1 MQHLLDYYC
10 MAEQLVGDNQYHCER
25 CAKLC
30 DGVRSMSFVAPPKNL
45 ILTLKHFKYDQQ
57 FHTRAK
63 LMHNVVLNEMVTL
76 KVHKRSGSGDSSS
89 SSSSTS
95 SSSSSSPTVDGGGE
109 SRLAKYQLYAVVVH
123 SGMSMDAGHYYT
135 YASDEPNSWYMFN
148 DSYVTRCAAEDVH
161 RLRAPNTPY
170 ILFYRLVEESGQ
182 QQQQQQKQSEVEEKG
197 VSGSGSSGSSS
208 SLPEL
213 EELPSYLKD
222 FVVKDNF
229 TYCQEMQK
237 GGGGGREEKGTGGGF
252 NYQNRNNNNNNNDSD
267 SDDAPPPTS
276 SCGGNA
282 IDSSNSYI
290 C

>member
-1 MQHLLDYYC
+1 
-10 MAEQLVGDNQYHCER
+10 MACSSP
-25 CAKLC
+25 
-30 DGVRSMSFVAPPKNL
+30 DGV
-45 ILTLKHFKYDQQ
+45 
-57 FHTRAK
+57 
-63 LMHNVVLNEMVTL
+63 
-76 KVHKRSGSGDSSS
+76 GSAEGA
-89 SSSSTS
+89 
-95 SSSSSSPTVDGGGE
+95 VGGGSLGGASSGNE
-109 SRLAKYQLYAVVVH
+109 AGIRLAKYQLYAVVVH

-135 YASDEPNSWYMFN
+135 YASDEPDSWYMFN
-148 DSYVTRCAAEDVH
+148 DSYVTKCSAGDVH

-170 ILFYRLVEESGQ
+170 ILFYRLVEQ
-182 QQQQQQKQSEVEEKG
+182 QPEDADAQQEEEDDMAAAASVAEG
-197 VSGSGSSGSSS
+197 GGGPCSASN

-237 GGGGGREEKGTGGGF
+237 GGTTTTTTTGTAGGF
-252 NYQNRNNNNNNNDSD
+252 SYRGNNNNDSD
-267 SDDAPPPTS
+267 SDDPPPPS

>member
-1 MQHLLDYYC
+1 MSEKL
-10 MAEQLVGDNQYHCER
+10 EGDNQYHCDK

-30 DGVRSMSFVAPPKNL
+30 DGLRSLSFVAPPKNL
-45 ILTLKHFKYDQQ
+45 ILTLKHFRYDQQ

-63 LMHNVVLNEMVTL
+63 LMHNVELNEVVTL
-76 KVHKRSGSGDSSS
+76 KIHQGGGGGAAVGDI
-89 SSSSTS
+89 
-95 SSSSSSPTVDGGGE
+95 DGGGGSVSPVAGSSAMAGCSKAAGDGAE
-109 SRLAKYQLYAVVVH
+109 GGQLAKYQLYAVVVH

-135 YASDEPNSWYMFN
+135 YASDEPDSWYMFN
-148 DSYVTRCAAEDVH
+148 DSYVTRCAAADVH

-170 ILFYRLVEESGQ
+170 ILFYRLVETQRPRPRSRFGVAHGQ
-182 QQQQQQKQSEVEEKG
+182 QQQQQQPPQEEEDE
-197 VSGSGSSGSSS
+197 

-229 TYCQEMQK
+229 TYCQEVQR
-237 GGGGGREEKGTGGGF
+237 GGTKSEAQSKQVF
-252 NYQNRNNNNNNNDSD
+252 NYRNQNNDSD
-267 SDDAPPPTS
+267 SDEPPS

-282 IDSSNSYI
+282 IDSCNPYI

>member
-1 MQHLLDYYC
+1 MTTSGAVAVDDNGTVVSGPV
-10 MAEQLVGDNQYHCER
+10 VGCSKANG
-25 CAKLC
+25 AV
-30 DGVRSMSFVAPPKNL
+30 G
-45 ILTLKHFKYDQQ
+45 
-57 FHTRAK
+57 
-63 LMHNVVLNEMVTL
+63 
-76 KVHKRSGSGDSSS
+76 GSN
-89 SSSSTS
+89 
-95 SSSSSSPTVDGGGE
+95 GGGVSGVSNSE
-109 SRLAKYQLYAVVVH
+109 STTPTTRLAKYQLYAVVVH

-135 YASDEPNSWYMFN
+135 YASDEPDSWYMFN
-148 DSYVTRCAAEDVH
+148 DSYVTRCGAEDVH

-170 ILFYRLVEESGQ
+170 ILFYRRLDQDQ
-182 QQQQQQKQSEVEEKG
+182 QADEQPQPPEEVELEE
-197 VSGSGSSGSSS
+197 VVASGGAGGQMGE

-237 GGGGGREEKGTGGGF
+237 GGGGGQKKDNGGGAGGRF
-252 NYQNRNNNNNNNDSD
+252 NNRRNDDNDSD
-267 SDDAPPPTS
+267 SDDQPPPQS